1 MFKFEKTILIEKTP
15 REVYKYISNPSN
27 TPNWR
32 TDVVETKFK
41 SLPLQVGDK
50 IEEII
55 NFVGQQKCVVEVVEA
70 VPDQRIAFK
79 VISGPTYLPLRWL
92 SLEADE
98 QNTKLTAG
106 ISVHTDG
113 LSRLIE
119 PISSNMFSIKWET
132 YLFQLKRVL
141 EELKD

>member
-1 MFKFEKTILIEKTP
+1 MFKFEKTIIIEKTP
-15 REVYKYISNPSN
+15 HEVFKYIADPSK
-27 TPNWR
+27 TPTWR
-32 TDVVETKFK
+32 TDVLETKFS

-92 SLEADE
+92 YLEE
-98 QNTKLTAG
+98 EEENTKLTAG

-113 LSRLIE
+113 FSRLIE

-141 EELKD
+141 EEAK